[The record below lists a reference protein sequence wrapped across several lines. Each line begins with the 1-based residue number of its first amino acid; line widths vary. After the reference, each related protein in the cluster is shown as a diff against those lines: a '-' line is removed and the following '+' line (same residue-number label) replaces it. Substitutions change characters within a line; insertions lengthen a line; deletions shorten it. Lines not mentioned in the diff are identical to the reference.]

1 MKKFFSCSTS
11 PLGAERW
18 GKDDQK
24 LLKAVDKGDVNKVSA
39 VLSRRTIKPTK
50 LDEQGRSSFHMAAMR
65 GAAECLEL
73 MLTHGADLHAR
84 DDNGCSALHL
94 AAKYGQPDCIK
105 ALIQHGIPVDLT
117 DNTGRTAL
125 HYTAQSGCVPSSS
138 LLCSNGAP
146 VNKPDRDGL
155 TALMIAA
162 QENQQSVCEELLQH
176 GADVNTTDH
185 LGRTALILG
194 CMSDS
199 VQAVA
204 VLLRHGADSEAVDSM
219 GLDAAHYLKVSGSEE
234 IVSLLRKGQQKLQA
248 AGSSDEESSH
258 LSQKPCNTTEEI
270 KVNSANRGSVS
281 DCYSK
286 RLEEDKVAV
295 EEEVH
300 VAQSPRKDLTCSTD
314 TERHRQEEE
323 WTATKR
329 LRTELSLKRQEC
341 EYLTSEIEALRGQ
354 LWQQTQSLS
363 LLLLNEGVKIV
374 NCTDAEEEEEEG
386 EGELIYNLLMER
398 LARLLQEKKQQVCKY
413 TEIQKG
419 EDTSGKN
426 RRHRESVEAVDVQQ
440 QQEVLNK
447 LKVALEDKANSEK
460 RILEIEGHLD
470 NMRAVLSQYETRKRM
485 QSSVIEE
492 LELQVSES
500 ATENETLK
508 MKLQELQSML
518 ETERHAVE
526 ESISYQEYRK
536 GKEALAGT
544 ILELR
549 GLLSEMRVNYSEALK
564 EKEEKCCEIQLLQLE
579 LDSLKQRL
587 QSDFIPVDDYRRR
600 KKSWEGTVNELEKLA
615 LKLSDDNRNLQTQW
629 THSKE
634 AQENESDLRIASAG
648 KEVTSLSN
656 AESLSCPTI
665 TVARSESNYETVKL
679 TVSKEKG
686 IKDSLKKDQLPKQNV
701 GNDPNKDKVAQ
712 TQDRSEALSKDQ
724 EFIQGLFSF
733 LFNTLEQN
741 ACDMQMSHSEVQRSM
756 EPIESTSYPIAKTED
771 SNERT
776 TRNLETNTLEGL
788 QSSLDYPEFEK
799 METQNFCCASTSVK
813 DETNSR
819 KKEFLNDGKILVD
832 DENNLKHVNQ
842 KLSSTCETETA
853 LANAISEN
861 ESLKEHVVSLEED
874 LAAEQQV
881 SKKLQS
887 NLEAQKNEIRALK
900 EAFPPEI
907 LKEDNREQGM
917 ERGNGDKFDSDII
930 EELYWNIGCLVK
942 RYQECESKVWTANFQ
957 EKEHINKSTQ
967 TSQEIHSSDTL
978 ASEFSEALTKIKE
991 LEIDLGKCKNET
1003 VSKEAHMKAISSL
1016 EIKVNSLQEEIELM
1030 EGHLEKGQTELSCLQ
1045 DELNHTYKEVTTLEA
1060 RERQRLEETASLEK
1074 QAQVQVMDLLQKY
1087 EQSLQETASWK
1098 DCAQKELDLS
1108 QEMKNRVSALERQA
1122 DEAEYETQRM
1132 TDRVFQMQTQ
1142 VEQWEKKYKEKQY
1155 ENTNLQ
1161 EQLERLMNLNTSFQQ
1176 EVASLQNHLEVLKTQ
1191 HQEVISVYRYHLLSA
1206 AQGMMDKEIHLML
1219 LKIHNLQRKIIY

>member
-73 MLTHGADLHAR
+73 MLTHGADVYAR

-94 AAKYGQPDCIK
+94 AAKYEQPDSIK

-117 DNTGRTAL
+117 DNIGRTAL

-185 LGRTALILG
+185 WGRTALILG
-194 CMSDS
+194 CMSAS

-219 GLDAAHYLKVSGSEE
+219 GLDAAHYLKVSGSKE
-234 IVSLLRKGQQKLQA
+234 IVSLLQKGQQKFQA

-258 LSQKPCNTTEEI
+258 LSQKACNTTEEI
-270 KVNSANRGSVS
+270 KVNSANRGLVS
-281 DCYSK
+281 DSHSK

-300 VAQSPRKDLTCSTD
+300 VAKSPRKDLTCSTD
-314 TERHRQEEE
+314 SERQRQEEE

-374 NCTDAEEEEEEG
+374 NCTDAEEGEG
-386 EGELIYNLLMER
+386 EGELIYSVLMER
-398 LARLLQEKKQQVCKY
+398 LARLLEEKKQQVCRY
-413 TEIQKG
+413 IQKG

-440 QQEVLNK
+440 HQEVLNK

-500 ATENETLK
+500 AAENETLK
-508 MKLQELQSML
+508 VKLQELQSML
-518 ETERHAVE
+518 ETERHIVE

-536 GKEALAGT
+536 GKDALGGT

-564 EKEEKCCEIQLLQLE
+564 EKEEKCCEIQLLQSE

-615 LKLSDDNRNLQTQW
+615 LKLSDDNRNLQNQW
-629 THSKE
+629 TDSKE
-634 AQENESDLRIASAG
+634 AKENESDLRIASAG
-648 KEVTSLSN
+648 KEV
-656 AESLSCPTI
+656 
-665 TVARSESNYETVKL
+665 
-679 TVSKEKG
+679 
-686 IKDSLKKDQLPKQNV
+686 
-701 GNDPNKDKVAQ
+701 AQ
-712 TQDRSEALSKDQ
+712 TQDRADALSKDQ

-741 ACDMQMSHSEVQRSM
+741 AYDMQMSHSEVQRSM
-756 EPIESTSYPIAKTED
+756 EPNESTSYPKAKTED
-771 SNERT
+771 FKKRT
-776 TRNLETNTLEGL
+776 TINLETNILEGL
-788 QSSLDYPEFEK
+788 QSYMDSPEFVK
-799 METQNFCCASTSVK
+799 KETQNFCFASTSVK

-819 KKEFLNDGKILVD
+819 KKAFLNDGKILDD

-842 KLSSTCETETA
+842 KLSSTCKTETA

-861 ESLKEHVVSLEED
+861 ERLKEHIVSLEED
-874 LAAEQQV
+874 LAVEQQV

-887 NLEAQKNEIRALK
+887 NLEAQKNEIRALQ

-942 RYQECESKVWTANFQ
+942 RYQECESKVWTAKFQ

-967 TSQEIHSSDTL
+967 TSQEIQSSDTL

-1016 EIKVNSLQEEIELM
+1016 EIKVNSLTEEIELM
-1030 EGHLEKGQTELSCLQ
+1030 EGHLEKGKTELSCLQ
-1045 DELNHTYKEVTTLEA
+1045 DELNHTYKEVTALEA

-1108 QEMKNRVSALERQA
+1108 QEMKNRVSALERRA

-1132 TDRVFQMQTQ
+1132 TDRVLQMQTQ

-1176 EVASLQNHLEVLKTQ
+1176 EVASLQNHLEVLQTQ